1 MNSRP
6 RRITALS
13 LFFAAGALISFVSAF
28 SLLFPDN
35 FLQEIWRLN
44 PRALNAFNKIGVW
57 AIVLLLSV
65 SVACA
70 STSFGLWRGKL
81 WGYRLA
87 ISMLVVNLIGDIY
100 NFLSG
105 TEPRAVIGIPIVIG
119 IIFLINNPKTKA
131 YFRNNAT

>member
-6 RRITALS
+6 TRITALS
-13 LFFAAGALISFVSAF
+13 LFFAAGALISFISAL

-35 FLQEIWRLN
+35 FLKEMWRLN
-44 PRALNAFNKIGVW
+44 PRALIAFNKIGVW

-65 SVACA
+65 CVACA

-87 ISMLVVNLIGDIY
+87 ISMLIVNLIGDI
-100 NFLSG
+100 
-105 TEPRAVIGIPIVIG
+105 
-119 IIFLINNPKTKA
+119 
-131 YFRNNAT
+131 